1 MAFKPI
7 SMHQIRQLIGFLS
20 KGYTISDIVRLTGT
34 ARNTVKGYKRRIE
47 TKCLSYEQIL
57 ALDDDALAQA
67 VQGEKG
73 KERIQSEE
81 TRLKDLQ
88 GRMEYFTEELRR
100 RGVTMQLLWDEY
112 REENPQGYG
121 YTQFCEHLTRH
132 RKVNGAVMYFTHRP
146 GEQLLVDFAG
156 DTLHYVDRKTG
167 EVVSCQVLVC
177 VLPYSNYTYVEALRS
192 QQQEHFV
199 KGLSNALH
207 YYGGVPESIKTD
219 NMRTVVTRANR
230 YEPVFTEAMEYFG
243 QYHDTTVMAT
253 RAGKPRDK
261 ASVENA
267 VGVAYKRIYA
277 PLRNEIFY
285 SLEELNAAIRI
296 MLDKHNAHYFKRK
309 NYSRKMIFEAEEK
322 GLLKPLPD
330 QPYEIRHTTTS
341 KVQKNYHV
349 ILGEDFHQYSVPY
362 MLIGKRLKLI
372 YTITTVEIYHE
383 QKRVAFHSR
392 NYKKYSHS
400 TQAGHRPANHA
411 EVVRS
416 KAWDA
421 DYFLSQAQ
429 RIGPGTTAYLRR
441 VVEAQIY
448 SEQTYN
454 SCLGILR
461 LGKHYGPERLE
472 AACNRALACS
482 KANYG
487 IINNILKNGLDKIK
501 DLPEGY
507 IPRHENI
514 RGDTTYQ

>member
-1 MAFKPI
+1 MAFKSI

-47 TKCLSYEQIL
+47 KGSLSFEQIL
-57 ALDDDALAQA
+57 ALDDDALAHA
-67 VQGEKG
+67 VQDEKG
-73 KERIQSEE
+73 RERIQSEE
-81 TRLKDLQ
+81 TRLADLQ
-88 GRMEYFTEELRR
+88 GRMEYFSEELRR

-112 REENPQGYG
+112 REENPHGYG
-121 YTQFCEHLTRH
+121 YTQFCEHLSRY

-146 GEQLLVDFAG
+146 AEQLLVDFAG

-167 EVVSCQVLVC
+167 ELVSCQVLVC
-177 VLPYSNYTYVEALRS
+177 ILPYSNYTYVEALRS

-207 YYGGVPESIKTD
+207 YYGGVPQSIKTD
-219 NMRTVVTRANR
+219 NMRIAVTRACR
-230 YEPVFTEAMEYFG
+230 YEPVFTEAMDYFG
-243 QYHDTTVMAT
+243 QYHHCTVMAT
-253 RAGKPRDK
+253 RVRKPRDK

-277 PLRNEIFY
+277 PLRNEVFH
-285 SLEELNAAIRI
+285 SLEELNGAIRI
-296 MLDKHNAHYFKRK
+296 QLEKHNAHFFKRK

-330 QPYEIRHTTTS
+330 QPYEIRHTTTA

-362 MLIGKRLKLI
+362 TLIGKQLKLS
-372 YTITTVEIYHE
+372 YTTSTVEIYHE
-383 QKRVAFHSR
+383 QKRVALHPR
-392 NYKKYSHS
+392 NYKKHSHS
-400 TQAGHRPANHA
+400 TLDGHRPANHS

-416 KAWDA
+416 RAWDA
-421 DYFLSQAQ
+421 DYFLSQAKAVGPDTAVYLQ
-429 RIGPGTTAYLRR
+429 RVLDAKIFP
-441 VVEAQIY
+441 
-448 SEQTYN
+448 EQTYN

-461 LGKHYGPERLE
+461 LGKRYSPERLE
-472 AACNRALACS
+472 AACHRALAS
-482 KANYG
+482 SSANYG

-514 RGDTTYQ
+514 RGDATYQ

>member
-20 KGYTISDIVRLTGT
+20 KGYTISETVRLTGI
-34 ARNTVKGYKRRIE
+34 ARNTVREYKRRIE
-47 TKCLSYEQIL
+47 DQGLRLVDVVSLNDE
-57 ALDDDALAQA
+57 ALAA
-67 VQGEKG
+67 VVQN
-73 KERIQSEE
+73 E
-81 TRLKDLQ
+81 TRRLRTEADEQRLKDLEN
-88 GRMEYFTEELRR
+88 RMEYFSEELRR

-121 YTQFCEHLTRH
+121 YTQFCEHLARY
-132 RKVNGAVMYFTHRP
+132 RKVHSAVMYFTHQP
-146 GEQLLVDFAG
+146 AEQLLVDFAG
-156 DTLHYVDRKTG
+156 DTLHYVDRRTG
-167 EVVSCQVLVC
+167 EFVPCQVLVC

-207 YYGGVPESIKTD
+207 YYGGVPQSIKTD
-219 NMRTVVTRANR
+219 NMRPAVKRANR

-243 QYHDTTVMAT
+243 MYHDCTVLAT
-253 RAGKPRDK
+253 RVGKPRDK

-277 PLRNEIFY
+277 PLRNEVFY
-285 SLEELNAAIRI
+285 SLEELNAGIRI
-296 MLDKHNAHYFKRK
+296 QLEKHNAQLFKRK
-309 NYSRKMIFEAEEK
+309 TYSRKKIFEAEEK

-330 QPYEIRHTTTS
+330 QSYEIRRTTTA

-349 ILGEDFHQYSVPY
+349 ILGEDYHHYSVPY
-362 MLIGKRLKLI
+362 TLIGKRLKLI
-372 YTITTVEIYHE
+372 YTTTTVEIYHE
-383 QKRVAFHSR
+383 QKRVAIHPR
-392 NYKKYSHS
+392 NYQEHSHS
-400 TQAGHRPANHA
+400 TLKGHRPANHA

-421 DYFLSQAQ
+421 EYFLSQAKV
-429 RIGPGTTAYLRR
+429 IGPDTVTYLRR
-441 VVEAQIY
+441 VLDAKIFP
-448 SEQTYN
+448 EQTYN

-461 LGKHYGPERLE
+461 LGKHYSHERLE
-472 AACNRALACS
+472 AACTRALGCS
-482 KANYG
+482 NANYG

-514 RGDTTYQ
+514 RGDGVYQ

>member
-1 MAFKPI
+1 
-7 SMHQIRQLIGFLS
+7 MHQIRQIIGFLS
-20 KGYTISDIVRLTGT
+20 KGYTYSDILRLTGT
-34 ARNTVKGYKRRIE
+34 ARNTIKGYNQRIDKKGL
-47 TKCLSYEQIL
+47 TYEQIL
-57 ALDDDALAQA
+57 ALDDDALADA

-73 KERIQSEE
+73 RGRIQSEE

-88 GRMEYFTEELRR
+88 ERMDYFTEELRR

-112 REENPQGYG
+112 REEIPDGYG
-121 YTQFCEHLTRH
+121 YTQFCEHLARY
-132 RKVNGAVMYFTHRP
+132 RKVHGAVMYFTHRP
-146 GEQLLVDFAG
+146 AEQLLVDFAG
-156 DTLHYVDRKTG
+156 DTLAYVDRKTG
-167 EVVSCQVLVC
+167 ELISCQVLVC

-207 YYGGVPESIKTD
+207 YYGGVPQSIKTD
-219 NMRTVVTRANR
+219 NMRTVVTKSNR
-230 YEPVFTEAMEYFG
+230 YEPIFTEAMEYFG
-243 QYHDTTVMAT
+243 QYHDCTVMAT
-253 RAGKPRDK
+253 RVRKPRDK

-277 PLRNEIFY
+277 PLRNEVFY
-285 SLEELNAAIRI
+285 SLGELNAAIRI
-296 MLDKHNAHYFKRK
+296 QLDKHNAHFFKRK

-330 QPYEIRHTTTS
+330 LPYEIRHTTTA

-362 MLIGKRLKLI
+362 TLIGKQLKLS
-372 YTITTVEIYHE
+372 YTTTMIEIYHE
-383 QKRVAFHSR
+383 QKRVALHPR

-400 TQAGHRPANHA
+400 TMEGHRPANHA

-421 DYFLSQAQ
+421 DYFLSQAKK
-429 RIGPGTTAYLRR
+429 IGPDTENYLRR
-441 VVEAQIY
+441 VLEAKIFP
-448 SEQTYN
+448 EQTYN

-461 LGKHYGPERLE
+461 LGKHYSPERLE
-472 AACNRALACS
+472 SACHRALACS
-482 KANYG
+482 SANYG

-507 IPRHENI
+507 IPRHDNI
-514 RGDTTYQ
+514 RGDTVYQ

>member
-1 MAFKPI
+1 MAFKSI
-7 SMHQIRQLIGFLS
+7 NMHQIRQIIGFLS
-20 KGYTISDIVRLTGT
+20 KGYTYSDILRLTGT
-34 ARNTVKGYKRRIE
+34 ARNTIKGYHRRIE
-47 TKCLSYEQIL
+47 KKGLTYEQIL
-57 ALDDDALAQA
+57 ALDDDALADA

-73 KERIQSEE
+73 RDRIQSEE

-88 GRMEYFTEELRR
+88 ERMNYFTEELRR

-112 REENPQGYG
+112 REEIPHGYG
-121 YTQFCEHLTRH
+121 YTQFCEHLARY
-132 RKVNGAVMYFTHRP
+132 RKVHGAVMYFTHRP
-146 GEQLLVDFAG
+146 AEQLLVDFAG
-156 DTLHYVDRKTG
+156 DTLAYVDRKTG
-167 EVVSCQVLVC
+167 ELISCQVLVC

-207 YYGGVPESIKTD
+207 YYGGVPQSIKTD
-219 NMRTVVTRANR
+219 NMRTVVTKSNR
-230 YEPVFTEAMEYFG
+230 YEPIFTEAMEYFG
-243 QYHDTTVMAT
+243 QYHECTVMAT
-253 RAGKPRDK
+253 RVRKPRDK

-277 PLRNEIFY
+277 PLRNEVFY
-285 SLEELNAAIRI
+285 SLGELNAAIRI
-296 MLDKHNAHYFKRK
+296 QLDKHNAHFFKRK

-322 GLLKPLPD
+322 GLLKLLPD
-330 QPYEIRHTTTS
+330 QPYEVRHTTTA

-362 MLIGKRLKLI
+362 TLIGKQLKLS
-372 YTITTVEIYHE
+372 YTTTMVEIYHE
-383 QKRVAFHSR
+383 QKRVALHPR

-400 TQAGHRPANHA
+400 TMEGHRPANHA

-421 DYFLSQAQ
+421 DYFLSQAKK
-429 RIGPGTTAYLRR
+429 IGPDTENYLRR
-441 VVEAQIY
+441 VLEAKIFP
-448 SEQTYN
+448 EQTYN

-461 LGKHYGPERLE
+461 LGKHYSPERLE
-472 AACNRALACS
+472 AACHRALAS
-482 KANYG
+482 SYANYG

-507 IPRHENI
+507 IPRHDNI
-514 RGDTTYQ
+514 RGDTAYQ